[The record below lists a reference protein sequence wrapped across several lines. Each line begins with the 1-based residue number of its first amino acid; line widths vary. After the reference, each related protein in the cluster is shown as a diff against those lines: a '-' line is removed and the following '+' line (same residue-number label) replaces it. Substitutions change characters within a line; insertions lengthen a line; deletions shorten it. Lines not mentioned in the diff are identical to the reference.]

1 MRPGI
6 RNSFLGIIIV
16 FAAGTCV
23 TAQVAAP
30 PPPDAAKIPL
40 SKIPRVH
47 RAPQLE
53 DSLENHPREAE
64 LTVTDFRQ
72 NTPGDGTPA
81 TESTTAYLS
90 YDDKTFYAVFVCHDE
105 AGEVRAH
112 LSKREASDQDDG
124 VGILLDTFR
133 DFHRAYF
140 FGPPKQFH
148 EPAFFH
154 QIEFLPAVLIRTGP
168 CLVSPQGYR
177 IKFSFF
183 SLRKQLARRVMSH
196 RLAAKITGV
205 AGYVPPKVMTNADLE
220 KIVETN
226 DEWIVTRTGIR
237 ERHVVEKGTATSHM
251 ATEAARVVLAQTKTN
266 PTEIDLIVLASV
278 TPDMF
283 FPATACLVQERI
295 GAKKAWGFDLS
306 AACSGFAYA
315 LTVGAQFV
323 GAGTH
328 KKVLAIGSDTMTSVL
343 DYKDRAT
350 CVLFGDGAGA
360 ALLEAAGSNEGIL
373 DFEHDVDGSGGAFLY
388 MPGGGSLHP
397 SSQETVEKRL
407 HYVHQEGS
415 QVFKYAVRR
424 MTEMATHLL
433 ERNSFTKDDLQ
444 LLVPHQANLRII
456 RATQERLGVDDSKV
470 MVNIDRYG
478 NTTAGTIPLGLRDA
492 VEQGRLHKGDL
503 VLIVTVGAGYT
514 TGGVLLRWAY

>member
-1 MRPGI
+1 M
-6 RNSFLGIIIV
+6 
-16 FAAGTCV
+16 A
-23 TAQVAAP
+23 
-30 PPPDAAKIPL
+30 
-40 SKIPRVH
+40 H
-47 RAPQLE
+47 R
-53 DSLENHPREAE
+53 
-64 LTVTDFRQ
+64 
-72 NTPGDGTPA
+72 
-81 TESTTAYLS
+81 
-90 YDDKTFYAVFVCHDE
+90 
-105 AGEVRAH
+105 
-112 LSKREASDQDDG
+112 
-124 VGILLDTFR
+124 I
-133 DFHRAYF
+133 
-140 FGPPKQFH
+140 
-148 EPAFFH
+148 
-154 QIEFLPAVLIRTGP
+154 
-168 CLVSPQGYR
+168 
-177 IKFSFF
+177 
-183 SLRKQLARRVMSH
+183 
-196 RLAAKITGV
+196 AAKITGV

-226 DEWIVTRTGIR
+226 DEWIRTRTGIR
-237 ERHVVEKGTATSHM
+237 ERHVVEAGTATSHL
-251 ATEAARVVLAQTKTN
+251 ATEAAKAVLAQTNTD
-266 PTEIDLIVLASV
+266 PADIEMIVLSTV

-283 FPATACLVQERI
+283 FPATACLVQDRI

-323 GAGTH
+323 GAGTY
-328 KKVLAIGSDTMTSVL
+328 KKVLVIGSDTMTSIL

-360 ALLEAAGSNEGIL
+360 VLLEPANSNEGIL

-397 SSQETVEKRL
+397 SNAETVAKRM

-424 MTEMATHLL
+424 MAEMAAHLL
-433 ERNSFTKDDLQ
+433 ERNGLTKEDLT

-470 MVNIDRYG
+470 MVNIDRFG

-492 VEQGRLHKGDL
+492 VEQGRLRKGDL
-503 VLIVTVGAGYT
+503 VLIVAVGAGYT